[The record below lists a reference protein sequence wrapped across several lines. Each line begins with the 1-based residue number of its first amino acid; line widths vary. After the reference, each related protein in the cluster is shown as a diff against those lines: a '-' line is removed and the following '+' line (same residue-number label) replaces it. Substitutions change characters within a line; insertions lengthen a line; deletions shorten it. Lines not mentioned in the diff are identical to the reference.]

1 MSKKNLVKIFIIL
14 CFVLSPFVLNY
25 IKLEQLIAAP
35 TAHKHNDWT
44 YIPSNKSGFPYFLEA
59 DYVKIKSA
67 DEEKIITLYYFDSLQ
82 LTNHEQEKAIS
93 ALNILS
99 KVKFVII
106 TTLDSQSSH
115 TLSIEE

>member
-44 YIPSNKSGFPYFLEA
+44 YIPSNKSGFPYSPRIAHDLRCYC
-59 DYVKIKSA
+59 DCRN
-67 DEEKIITLYYFDSLQ
+67 YFICCMQRS
-82 LTNHEQEKAIS
+82 
-93 ALNILS
+93 
-99 KVKFVII
+99 
-106 TTLDSQSSH
+106 
-115 TLSIEE
+115 